1 MACYTT
7 LTPKEEEVKE
17 MFINILKKDLKR
29 KKVMNGVLFVFI
41 TLCTVFLA
49 SSVSNLFMTTSAL
62 DYFVERA
69 QLNDYFVLAIDN
81 ELTEWL
87 ENHENVDR
95 FEISQLINTANE
107 GINRVLVEV
116 DGEQRLLTSTGE
128 GFGGDAFFT
137 SLPQDLNIPLDV
149 DNNSIQPINSGEIV
163 LNFTEARHNGV
174 DVGDLIHI
182 EIGDDI
188 YSFEIVQLVK
198 DIMFFPRLFISDE
211 DFMQLAETLDVN
223 FYAYAIETNDLS
235 AFTSSLNRA
244 AFTLATR
251 ANADMFMNIFMV
263 DLMMMV
269 ILVIVGACLIAI
281 SFVVLRFAIV
291 FTLQEDYKE
300 IGIMKAVGL
309 KNKDIKQVYL
319 IKYLF
324 LAIVGASLGFML
336 STPFS
341 SLLTAEM
348 VERIAFPEAGSMI
361 MLQLASTIAVILLI
375 MTFCLMSTRKLNRFT
390 AMQAIRNGETGE
402 RFKRKNVMYLHRM
415 KKMPSAIYLALN
427 DILSNKRSYLTLLIV
442 FSLGFVLAVIPRN
455 ATYTLAPHTFAEL
468 MGIPESDFY
477 LDELTFEMNPFD
489 GTVADLKYELAII
502 ETVNNNYEL
511 ELELFSK
518 ITMGGIV
525 YSDSIYEG
533 IVVNGISQIV
543 SLNDMNDEPLEMIRG
558 FAPTLA
564 NEVALTEM
572 LLDRLNLNIGDE
584 VHLSIGG
591 VSQTFIIVG
600 SYETLMYMGIGVRL
614 AENVVLHDDTS
625 FTVYTIQGN
634 FVRRVDVDGQFT
646 QLSAIAAGY
655 AVITVNEFA
664 EANFMDISIV
674 DTIGQLML
682 VVVMLVNILIIVL
695 MSVSFMLR
703 DLKQIALLKSLGFSN
718 RTVKLWQGLRILF
731 IMALALVIGG
741 LLVPGANI
749 LMSMPFGILGTPS
762 LTLNIDVMSV
772 YVIYPIIF
780 IVATVLT
787 LMVTTL
793 AIKKVGLRD
802 LGQAD

>member
-1 MACYTT
+1 
-7 LTPKEEEVKE
+7 
-17 MFINILKKDLKR
+17 MFVNILKKDLKR

-49 SSVSNLFMTTSAL
+49 SSVSNLFMTTNAL
-62 DYFVERA
+62 DYFEERA
-69 QLNDYFVLAIDN
+69 QLNDYFVLAGDD
-81 ELTEWL
+81 ELTSWL
-87 ENHENVDR
+87 EEHENVDR
-95 FEISQLINTANE
+95 FEVNQLINTANE

-137 SLPQDLNIPLDV
+137 RLPQDLNLPLDI
-149 DNNSIQPINSGEIV
+149 DNNPIRPINSGEIV
-163 LNFTEARHNGV
+163 LNFTEARHNGL
-174 DVGDLIHI
+174 DVGDLVHI

-211 DFMQLAETLDVN
+211 DFTQLAETLDVN

-244 AFTLATR
+244 TFTLATR

-300 IGIMKAVGL
+300 IGIMKAIGL
-309 KNKDIKQVYL
+309 KNKDIKKVYL
-319 IKYLF
+319 VKYLF
-324 LAIVGASLGFML
+324 LAIAGAGLGFML

-341 SLLTAEM
+341 NLLTGEM
-348 VERIAFPEAGSMI
+348 AERIAFPEAGSMVWI
-361 MLQLASTIAVILLI
+361 QLASTVAVVVLI
-375 MTFCLMSTRKLNRFT
+375 MTFCLMSTRKLNKFT
-390 AMQAIRNGETGE
+390 AMQAIRSGETGE
-402 RFKRKNVMYLHRM
+402 RFKRKNVMHLHRM
-415 KKMPSAIYLALN
+415 KKMPSVVYLALN
-427 DILSNKRSYLTLLIV
+427 DILSNKKSYVTLLIV
-442 FSLGFVLAVIPRN
+442 FTLGFVLAVMPLN
-455 ATYTLAPHTFAEL
+455 ATYTLAPETFAEL
-468 MGIPESDFY
+468 MGLPESDFY

-489 GTVADLKYELAII
+489 GTVADLRDELAAI
-502 ETVNNNYEL
+502 EAANNNQGL

-518 ITMGGIV
+518 ITVGGIV
-525 YSDSIYEG
+525 YTDSIYEG

-584 VHLSIGG
+584 VSLAIGG
-591 VSQTFIIVG
+591 VSQTFIITG
-600 SYETLMYMGIGVRL
+600 SYETLMYLGIGVRL
-614 AENVVLHDDTS
+614 SEAVVLHDEAS
-625 FTVYTIQGN
+625 FAVYSVQGN
-634 FVRRVDVDGQFT
+634 FTNRVDVEE
-646 QLSAIAAGY
+646 QLAQL
-655 AVITVNEFA
+655 
-664 EANFMDISIV
+664 EANATGYTVMTVDDFVEANMMDVSIV
-674 DTIGQLML
+674 DTVGQLL
-682 VVVMLVNILIIVL
+682 LIVVVLVNILIIVL

-718 RTVKLWQGLRILF
+718 LTIKLWQGLRILF
-731 IMALALVIGG
+731 IMVLALVIGG

-762 LTLNIDVMSV
+762 LTLNIDVVSV

-780 IVATVLT
+780 MVATALT
-787 LMVTTL
+787 LTVTTL

>member
-1 MACYTT
+1 
-7 LTPKEEEVKE
+7 

-49 SSVSNLFMTTSAL
+49 SSVSNLFMTTNAL
-62 DYFVERA
+62 DYFEERA
-69 QLNDYFVLAIDN
+69 QLNDYFVLTVND

-87 ENHENVDR
+87 ENHEHINR
-95 FEISQLINTANE
+95 FETSELINTDNE
-107 GINRVLVEV
+107 GINRVVVEV
-116 DGEQRLLTSTGE
+116 DSEQRRLTSTGE
-128 GFGGDAFFT
+128 GFGGDSFF
-137 SLPQDLNIPLDV
+137 SRLPQDLNIPLDI
-149 DNNSIQPINSGEIV
+149 DNNPIQPINSGEIV
-163 LNFTEARHNGV
+163 LNFTEARHNGL
-174 DVGDLIHI
+174 DVGDKVHI

-211 DFMQLAETLDVN
+211 DFAHLAEILDIN
-223 FYAYAIETNDLS
+223 FYAYSIETNDLS

-244 AFTLATR
+244 GFTLATR

-263 DLMMMV
+263 DLMMMI
-269 ILVIVGACLIAI
+269 ILVIVGVCLIVI

-300 IGIMKAVGL
+300 IGIMKAIGL

-319 IKYLF
+319 MKYLF
-324 LAIVGASLGFML
+324 LSFVGAGLGFIL

-341 SLLTAEM
+341 NLLTGEM
-348 VERIAFPEAGSMI
+348 IERIAFPEAGSMI
-361 MLQLASTIAVILLI
+361 WIQLASTVAVILLI
-375 MTFCLMSTRKLNRFT
+375 MIFCLMSTRKLNTFT
-390 AMQAIRNGETGE
+390 AMQAIRSGETGE
-402 RFKRKNVMYLHRM
+402 RFKRKNVINLHRM
-415 KKMPSAIYLALN
+415 KKMPSVVYLAIN
-427 DILSNKRSYLTLLIV
+427 DILSNKKSYLTLLIV
-442 FSLGFVLAVIPRN
+442 FSLGFVLAVMPRN
-455 ATYTLAPHTFAEL
+455 ATYTLAPPTFAEL

-489 GTVADLKYELAII
+489 GTVADLRYELAII
-502 ETVNNNYEL
+502 ETATNNQEL
-511 ELELFSK
+511 DLELFSK

-525 YSDSIYEG
+525 YSDSIYDG

-543 SLNDMNDEPLEMIRG
+543 SLGDMINGEPLEMVRG

-572 LLDRLNLNIGDE
+572 LLDHLNLNIGDE

-614 AENVVLHDDTS
+614 AENVVLHDEAR
-625 FTVYTIQGN
+625 FAVYTVQGN
-634 FVRRVDVDGQFT
+634 FVNRVDVDEQFA
-646 QLSAIAAGY
+646 QLSTIASDY
-655 AVITVNEFA
+655 VVITVNEFA

-718 RTVKLWQGLRILF
+718 GTVKLWQGLRIIF
-731 IMALALVIGG
+731 VMVMALLIGG
-741 LLVPGANI
+741 VLVPGANI

-762 LTLNIDVMSV
+762 LTLNIDMLSV
-772 YVIYPIIF
+772 YVIYPVIF
-780 IVATVLT
+780 MAITALT